1 MTEEEALQRLRA
13 QDTAVLHWLIGQYNR
28 YVASIIRAV
37 LGKTCRE
44 EDAEE
49 LTADVFYSVF
59 RRAGS
64 ISPGKLQAYLG
75 AAARNRAKDFL
86 RKQKPLE
93 ADLDELTTPGWRRNG
108 PGGRASAPRA
118 PNARQRSHFLDGACR
133 PGNFP
138 ALLLLFAAR
147 TRDCGGDAP
156 YPRCG
161 AHPTLARPGGAQ
173 KTTFTGGIIMR
184 VKLTDLLDDLELDPG
199 AFAASRGEA
208 AHPRA
213 HRAARSAKAW
223 NLTPPRPLR
232 RKNAAGRR
240 HCRAVEPCGGGGRAR
255 ASGDSPAPI
264 SA

>member
-93 ADLDELTTPGWRRNG
+93 ADLDELTLPDGEGTAPEAELLRRE
-108 PGGRASAPRA
+108 
-118 PNARQRSHFLDGACR
+118 RQ
-133 PGNFP
+133 
-138 ALLLLFAAR
+138 
-147 TRDCGGDAP
+147 
-156 YPRCG
+156 
-161 AHPTLARPGGAQ
+161 
-173 KTTFTGGIIMR
+173 MR
-184 VKLTDLLDDLELDPG
+184 VKEAIFSMEPVDREIFLRYYYYLQPAPEIAEAMRLTPG
-199 AFAASRGEA
+199 AGHPCPFQSSTARCTGRWPHRCLPVWSRIPQSFSRQPCGQCRLPCRASRRG
-208 AHPRA
+208 
-213 HRAARSAKAW
+213 
-223 NLTPPRPLR
+223 
-232 RKNAAGRR
+232 
-240 HCRAVEPCGGGGRAR
+240 
-255 ASGDSPAPI
+255 
-264 SA
+264 

>member
-64 ISPGKLQAYLG
+64 ISPESCRHILARRP
-75 AAARNRAKDFL
+75 RNRAKDFL

-93 ADLDELTTPGWRRNG
+93 ADLDELTLPDGEGTAPEAELLRRE
-108 PGGRASAPRA
+108 
-118 PNARQRSHFLDGACR
+118 RQ
-133 PGNFP
+133 
-138 ALLLLFAAR
+138 
-147 TRDCGGDAP
+147 
-156 YPRCG
+156 
-161 AHPTLARPGGAQ
+161 
-173 KTTFTGGIIMR
+173 MR
-184 VKLTDLLDDLELDPG
+184 VKEAIFSMEPVDPGKFSCAITTICSPHPRLRRRCALPPVRCAPDSRAAGRRSKNDFHRRNYYASKTDRPSGRFGIRPG

-208 AHPRA
+208 AHP
-213 HRAARSAKAW
+213 
-223 NLTPPRPLR
+223 
-232 RKNAAGRR
+232 
-240 HCRAVEPCGGGGRAR
+240 AR
-255 ASGDSPAPI
+255 APSGSFCKGLESHAAASAPQEERCWPR
-264 SA
+264 SLPHC

>member
-93 ADLDELTTPGWRRNG
+93 ADLDELPVDREIFLRYYYYLQPAPEIAEAMRLTPGAVRTRLSR
-108 PGGRASAPRA
+108 GRA
-118 PNARQRSHFLDGACR
+118 
-133 PGNFP
+133 
-138 ALLLLFAAR
+138 ALKKRLSQEELL
-147 TRDCGGDAP
+147 C
-156 YPRCG
+156 
-161 AHPTLARPGGAQ
+161 
-173 KTTFTGGIIMR
+173 
-184 VKLTDLLDDLELDPG
+184 E
-199 AFAASRGEA
+199 
-208 AHPRA
+208 
-213 HRAARSAKAW
+213 
-223 NLTPPRPLR
+223 
-232 RKNAAGRR
+232 
-240 HCRAVEPCGGGGRAR
+240 
-255 ASGDSPAPI
+255 
-264 SA
+264 

>member
-93 ADLDELTTPGWRRNG
+93 ADLDELTLPDGEGTAPEAELLRRE
-108 PGGRASAPRA
+108 
-118 PNARQRSHFLDGACR
+118 RQ
-133 PGNFP
+133 
-138 ALLLLFAAR
+138 
-147 TRDCGGDAP
+147 
-156 YPRCG
+156 
-161 AHPTLARPGGAQ
+161 
-173 KTTFTGGIIMR
+173 MR
-184 VKLTDLLDDLELDPG
+184 VKEAIFSMEPVDLISVK
-199 AFAASRGEA
+199 AVAAKCVVFFIDIHSYIKYTVHCGLPLYA
-208 AHPRA
+208 V
-213 HRAARSAKAW
+213 
-223 NLTPPRPLR
+223 TPVALPSIVSIQSNPRPYNGEVTSYYLFS
-232 RKNAAGRR
+232 KI
-240 HCRAVEPCGGGGRAR
+240 
-255 ASGDSPAPI
+255 SI
-264 SA
+264 SADHNAPDFSEAGIESIRFRSGISK